1 MSDKVYR
8 QSVKKWLDKW
18 KDFFDHDTFV
28 KMKYSIRDIPSDDYL
43 DSLKKI
49 NSIANSI
56 SFDTGASKDFVM
68 QVLGMYCPESTW
80 QWKELVMIALEKQQ
94 EKAEVNNETLQEA

>member
-18 KDFFDHDTFV
+18 KDSLDYDTFV
-28 KMKYSIRDIPSDDYL
+28 KMKYSIRDIPSDDYS
-43 DSLKKI
+43 DSLKKV
-49 NSIANSI
+49 NSIAKSI
-56 SFDTGASKDFVM
+56 AFDTGASKDFVM
-68 QVLGMYCPESTW
+68 QVLGMYSPESTW

-94 EKAEVNNETLQEA
+94 EKAEVNNETVHES